1 MEQSWYSARVNHN
14 RRGKNMTVK
23 SRRTAV
29 GAALAAFALV
39 GVTACGGN
47 VPQVPNL
54 PTPPSIPGIGDPKAA
69 FGNAH
74 QSALG
79 LAALGGLGV
88 AQGAGQDV
96 KDLAPQ
102 VQSEGQG
109 IDQKLRG
116 LASSVGV
123 TLPDQVN
130 PEVQAQ
136 LDDLKARTGEQFDQG
151 WLQAAQAE
159 QQKLRDQAAGL
170 LTIPGLPADQKAAAE
185 QQLGNLDQL
194 GQKLAAASAAAG
206 AATPGGDQS
215 DQAAGGGQGDAGAG
229 QGGGSG
235 SGQGDGSG
243 SGQGG
248 SGQGGSGDGKGGPAV
263 NAGTGGQAAESD
275 APVLPL
281 AFGGLGLVLIAG
293 AGVWLRRSRA

>member
-1 MEQSWYSARVNHN
+1 
-14 RRGKNMTVK
+14 MTIK
-23 SRRTAV
+23 TSRTAV
-29 GAALAAFALV
+29 GAAVAAFALV
-39 GVTACGGN
+39 GATACGGET
-47 VPQVPNL
+47 PQIPNL
-54 PTPPSIPGIGDPKAA
+54 PSNLPSVPGVGDPKAA

-79 LAALGGLGV
+79 LAALGGIGV
-88 AQGAGQDV
+88 EQGVGEQV
-96 KDLAPQ
+96 KELAPQ
-102 VQSEGQG
+102 VQSEGQA
-109 IDQKLRG
+109 IDQRLRG
-116 LASSVGV
+116 MGSAIGV
-123 TLPDQVN
+123 SLPDQVS

-136 LDDLKARTGEQFDQG
+136 LDDLKARTGEQFDPA

-159 QQKLRDQAAGL
+159 QQKLKDQAAGL
-170 LTIPGLPADQKAAAE
+170 LNIPGLPQDQKDAAQ
-185 QQLGNLDQL
+185 QQLDKLDQL

-215 DQAAGGGQGDAGAG
+215 NQAGGQGDAG

-243 SGQGG
+243 AGAGQGGTGQGG
-248 SGQGGSGDGKGGPAV
+248 SESGGSGNGGSGNGSEGKGGPAV
-263 NAGTGGQAAESD
+263 NAGTGGQAAESG

>member
-1 MEQSWYSARVNHN
+1 
-14 RRGKNMTVK
+14 MTIK
-23 SRRTAV
+23 SRRTAI
-29 GAALAAFALV
+29 GAAVAAFALV
-39 GVTACGGN
+39 GVTACGAE
-47 VPQVPNL
+47 VPQAPNL
-54 PTPPSIPGIGDPKAA
+54 PSVPGIGDPRAA
-69 FGNAH
+69 FGDAH

-79 LAALGGLGV
+79 LAGLGGLGV
-88 AQGAGQDV
+88 AQGVGQDV

-116 LASSVGV
+116 LASAVGV
-123 TLPDQVN
+123 SLPDQVS

-159 QQKLRDQAAGL
+159 QQKLKDQATGL
-170 LTIPGLPADQKAAAE
+170 LNVPGLPADQKAAAQE
-185 QQLGNLDQL
+185 QLGKLDQL

-215 DQAAGGGQGDAGAG
+215 NQAGGQGDAGQGSGSGSADGAG
-229 QGGGSG
+229 QGGSG
-235 SGQGDGSG
+235 SGSSDSSG
-243 SGQGG
+243 
-248 SGQGGSGDGKGGPAV
+248 GKGGPAV